1 MIYVHHNP
9 IKEYFT
15 ALDSL
20 SVRNNRLT
28 KAVMA
33 AADDVDVHP
42 DLLSKV
48 KVAKVGGVDFLLDRS
63 TYLAAF
69 SLVTG

>member
-1 MIYVHHNP
+1 
-9 IKEYFT
+9 
-15 ALDSL
+15 
-20 SVRNNRLT
+20 
-28 KAVMA
+28 MA

-63 TYLAAF
+63 TYLAAL
-69 SLVTG
+69 SLFTG

>member
-1 MIYVHHNP
+1 
-9 IKEYFT
+9 
-15 ALDSL
+15 
-20 SVRNNRLT
+20 
-28 KAVMA
+28 MA

-69 SLVTG
+69 SRFTG